1 MTTLLLLAHPD
12 FAASRANRALLAGLN
27 DLPGLEVAELYALYP
42 NGQIDFMVERERM
55 LRTDRLVLQFP
66 LYWYSTPP
74 LLKHWEDAVLTP
86 LFYLEPDIAA
96 SMAGLPVLAA
106 TTTGGVSES
115 YQPGGATGMTIDEL
129 FAPLI
134 PAALSGDRYQSH
146 ILHVAAPPTPRAYRS
161 TRRAAGIRA
170 TARKCGWLWQAPF
183 ALHDVRNLN
192 DAALARA
199 GEDYRSVILSAPML
213 EQRLEVAA

>member
-1 MTTLLLLAHPD
+1 MTTVLLLAHPD

-42 NGQIDFMVERERM
+42 NGQIDFAVERERV
-55 LRTDRLVLQFP
+55 LRADRLVLQFP

-106 TTTGGVSES
+106 PTTGGVSGS

-129 FAPLI
+129 FAPL
-134 PAALSGDRYQSH
+134 
-146 ILHVAAPPTPRAYRS
+146 
-161 TRRAAGIRA
+161 RA